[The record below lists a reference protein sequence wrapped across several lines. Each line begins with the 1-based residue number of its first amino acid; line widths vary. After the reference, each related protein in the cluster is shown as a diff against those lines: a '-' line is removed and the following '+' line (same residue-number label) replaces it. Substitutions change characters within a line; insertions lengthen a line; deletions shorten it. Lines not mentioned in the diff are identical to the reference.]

1 MQLVKGINY
10 LLRGVNL
17 ATKPRIRRFVI
28 LPLIVNILLFSVA
41 VYYSW
46 LKFSEL
52 TLWLNN
58 WLPTWLEWLY
68 WLLIPLFVALVG
80 LVIFMTF
87 ALVANIISAPF
98 NGLLS
103 EAVEKHLTGKTLP
116 CDDAPWYSIFT
127 EIVKSIGLSI
137 ARLSYYA
144 MWALILLIITAIPAI
159 NIIAPLLWFL
169 FAAWMLC
176 VDYSSI
182 PMDNHKIKNK
192 MQRKL
197 LGKKRFLSFGF
208 GGAAVGGTMI
218 PIINFVI
225 MPIAVIGATIMW
237 VEQFKQAAEIAQIK
251 ETAEAVQREH

>member
-1 MQLVKGINY
+1 VQLVKGINY
-10 LLRGVNL
+10 LLRGVGL

-41 VYYSW
+41 IYYSW
-46 LKFSEL
+46 IKFSEL
-52 TLWLNN
+52 TMWLNN
-58 WLPTWLEWLY
+58 WLPAWLEWLY

-103 EAVEKHLTGKTLP
+103 EAVENYLTGEALP
-116 CDDAPWYSIFT
+116 KDDAPWYSIFT

-144 MWALILLIITAIPAI
+144 MWALILLIITAIPAV
-159 NIIAPLLWFL
+159 NLIAPILWFL

-176 VDYSSI
+176 VDYSSV

-192 MQRKL
+192 TQRKL
-197 LGKKRFLSFGF
+197 LGKKRGLSFGF
-208 GGAAVGGTMI
+208 GSATVGGTMI
-218 PIINFVI
+218 PIVNFVI

-237 VEQFKQAAEIAQIK
+237 VEQFKKIATKPVEAA
-251 ETAEAVQREH
+251 QREH